1 MWKVSSSCSQP
12 SPQNRLI
19 FHHLFLNMMPGKMDH
34 TIPIPPLQISDP
46 TQCHDFW
53 LPLWLAACQY
63 IICWA
68 GLVYVQRSEQ
78 GFSSLPLVFFY
89 IEIFASTH
97 AIRNYI
103 AMNSVVQICLISG
116 EVDFGHGVELIY
128 LIFFLQYIFFPK
140 IQFSL
145 QRPLDLF
152 LSNSVS
158 VSAFLSVSWF
168 RSVWKNIQCPLVT
181 VLWSLCFM
189 CTISSDISADDLVPL
204 FAVETTAAGWHC
216 CHSQSCHNDQWQK
229 WTWNQ
234 IIILFPWMMWEIRAL
249 LLFMEKNKL

>member
-46 TQCHDFW
+46 TQCHYFW

-128 LIFFLQYIFFPK
+128 LIFFLQYIFPPK
-140 IQFSL
+140 YSFLFRDPWTCFYLILWVFQLFFQYPDLDQFGRIYSARLSL
-145 QRPLDLF
+145 FYGHCASCALLVLIF
-152 LSNSVS
+152 LQMTWY
-158 VSAFLSVSWF
+158 LYLQL
-168 RSVWKNIQCPLVT
+168 KPQLQ
-181 VLWSLCFM
+181 
-189 CTISSDISADDLVPL
+189 AD
-204 FAVETTAAGWHC
+204 TAAIPKAATMI
-216 CHSQSCHNDQWQK
+216 SDKNE
-229 WTWNQ
+229 
-234 IIILFPWMMWEIRAL
+234 LEIR
-249 LLFMEKNKL
+249 